1 MLKKPS
7 VPNADFS
14 LSMICRANHAA
25 PRPGGPRAAPDRR
38 RASPGGALTA
48 VPAFASAHRAPAPEH
63 RRRREFA
70 ALRASRLRAGEE
82 GGGAGTAAPRPT
94 RAPEGRGQQ
103 GDARA
108 AAGRQGA
115 AAGSRYARARP
126 RRRRREL
133 LREIFSPRLLLPSIL
148 LFAETTIV
156 MIVPWQI
163 GLLCERGTCSRRGG
177 GPCSACGPS
186 QARSCT
192 SVLPCRD

>member
-38 RASPGGALTA
+38 RASPRGALTA
-48 VPAFASAHRAPAPEH
+48 TPAFASAPRVLASEH

-70 ALRASRLRAGEE
+70 ARRARRLRAGEE

-94 RAPEGRGQQ
+94 RALEGRGQQ

-108 AAGRQGA
+108 AAGRQSA
-115 AAGSRYARARP
+115 AAGRRYARTSAARP
-126 RRRRREL
+126 RCAISRARFL
-133 LREIFSPRLLLPSIL
+133 LCLLLPSIL
-148 LFAETTIV
+148 LFAEIQEEPTWIFIFLNCFAPT
-156 MIVPWQI
+156 MDFHF
-163 GLLCERGTCSRRGG
+163 
-177 GPCSACGPS
+177 PS
-186 QARSCT
+186 
-192 SVLPCRD
+192 L

>member
-14 LSMICRANHAA
+14 LSMICRANQAA

-38 RASPGGALTA
+38 RASPRGALTA
-48 VPAFASAHRAPAPEH
+48 TPAFASAPRVLASEH

-70 ALRASRLRAGEE
+70 ARRARRLRAGEE

-94 RAPEGRGQQ
+94 RALEGRGQQ

-126 RRRRREL
+126 RRRRREI
-133 LREIFSPRLLLPSIL
+133 LREIFSPRLHLPSIL
-148 LFAETTIV
+148 LFAETNTVEPAIRSGV
-156 MIVPWQI
+156 SIALHQASRSPCMIAMHD
-163 GLLCERGTCSRRGG
+163 RMS
-177 GPCSACGPS
+177 
-186 QARSCT
+186 
-192 SVLPCRD
+192 

>member
-1 MLKKPS
+1 MHSAQSMTIGMCTAGLPGIYNVNLASHTMGEGKSQSWWSRGVSKLKKPS

-14 LSMICRANHAA
+14 LSMICLANHAA

-82 GGGAGTAAPRPT
+82 GGGAAVPAPLPT
-94 RAPEGRGQQ
+94 RAPEGRGMQ

-108 AAGRQGA
+108 AAGR
-115 AAGSRYARARP
+115 
-126 RRRRREL
+126 
-133 LREIFSPRLLLPSIL
+133 
-148 LFAETTIV
+148 
-156 MIVPWQI
+156 
-163 GLLCERGTCSRRGG
+163 
-177 GPCSACGPS
+177 
-186 QARSCT
+186 
-192 SVLPCRD
+192 

>member
-14 LSMICRANHAA
+14 LSMICPANHAA

-48 VPAFASAHRAPAPEH
+48 VPAFASAPRVLAPEH

-70 ALRASRLRAGEE
+70 ARRARRLRAGEE
-82 GGGAGTAAPRPT
+82 GGGAGTAAPLPT
-94 RAPEGRGQQ
+94 RAPEGRGMQ

-148 LFAETTIV
+148 LFAEI
-156 MIVPWQI
+156 
-163 GLLCERGTCSRRGG
+163 CSVGWNGNFVQWHHAR
-177 GPCSACGPS
+177 ACGRNAPAAVAVEYA
-186 QARSCT
+186 QQVVGCA
-192 SVLPCRD
+192 L

>member
-14 LSMICRANHAA
+14 LSMICRANQAA

-82 GGGAGTAAPRPT
+82 GGGAGTAAPLPT
-94 RAPEGRGQQ
+94 RAPEGRGMQ

-126 RRRRREL
+126 RRRRREI
-133 LREIFSPRLLLPSIL
+133 LREIFSPRLHLPSIL
-148 LFAETTIV
+148 LFAETTIENPV
-156 MIVPWQI
+156 KK
-163 GLLCERGTCSRRGG
+163 
-177 GPCSACGPS
+177 
-186 QARSCT
+186 
-192 SVLPCRD
+192 